1 MPIRLLS
8 LTLTSVVILVACAGS
23 ENQPTVLRLVDLFP
37 SASVIGTGGTG
48 GTGAAGAPPEP
59 TEWRFEEGHD
69 VGWKAGAGVSGL
81 RVDGNVLAGRS
92 ITNVPIVYVER
103 HSGLDDP
110 DVLHQVIVRARVSEG
125 ANLTV
130 TFRRSESL
138 NLERTCRDRR
148 RVSVAPVD
156 TAHSRRRP
164 SDLLDQC
171 RLGGPGIVSS
181 LRNPP
186 HFAATD

>member
-1 MPIRLLS
+1 MPFRLLS

-23 ENQPTVLRLVDLFP
+23 ENEPTVLRLVDLFP
-37 SASVIGTGGTG
+37 SASVIVTGGTG
-48 GTGAAGAPPEP
+48 GTGATGTPLEP
-59 TEWRFEEGHD
+59 TEWRFEEGRD
-69 VGWKAGAGVSGL
+69 PEWKAGAGVSGL

-92 ITNVPIVYVER
+92 ITNVPIVHVER

-138 NLERTCRDRR
+138 NLERT
-148 RVSVAPVD
+148 
-156 TAHSRRRP
+156 
-164 SDLLDQC
+164 
-171 RLGGPGIVSS
+171 
-181 LRNPP
+181 
-186 HFAATD
+186 AATADEFPWPLSTPLIPGDDLQTYSINAPWTPHCI

>member
-1 MPIRLLS
+1 MLTMPFRLLS

-23 ENQPTVLRLVDLFP
+23 ENEATVLRLVDRFS
-37 SASVIGTGGTG
+37 SASVTATGGTG
-48 GTGAAGAPPEP
+48 RTGATVGTGAPHEP

-69 VGWKAGAGVSGL
+69 SGWKAGAGVSGL

-92 ITNVPIVYVER
+92 ITNVPIVQVER

-130 TFRRSESL
+130 TFSPMDVHMG
-138 NLERTCRDRR
+138 T
-148 RVSVAPVD
+148 P
-156 TAHSRRRP
+156 
-164 SDLLDQC
+164 
-171 RLGGPGIVSS
+171 
-181 LRNPP
+181 
-186 HFAATD
+186 